1 MSGVNFRC
9 AAALTLLACS
19 SLLAA
24 CGGGSGN
31 GAPAPN
37 LSSSGSSSG
46 ASSSS
51 SSGSSSSS
59 SSSGGSSSSSSG
71 SAHTGSSPVSGL
83 NPTAGTVAFAKNLS
97 VDGQSRQVLYI
108 RPVTASFANPPV
120 LLMLTYPEGT
130 PAFMANLTRAGRI
143 AANYGAWVVI
153 PAAGT
158 GGKWSDNP
166 ADPAQTTDDVKFLAT
181 VIDDAA
187 SSYNLDRSRVY
198 ATGYSNSAFMVE
210 RVNCDRA
217 DLLAGAALIAATERN
232 VVVPLCKPSRPVPA
246 VFFLGTSD
254 LVVPYNG
261 LPTILI
267 GAQQAY
273 DNWQDYNGCT
283 GSGTSSK
290 LPTTA
295 NDGTSV
301 QLQLNTACSAGSAV
315 ALYTINGGGHTW
327 PGNQMGLIDALYLG
341 PTTQNLDAT
350 LALWQFFTA
359 R

>member
-1 MSGVNFRC
+1 M
-9 AAALTLLACS
+9 
-19 SLLAA
+19 
-24 CGGGSGN
+24 
-31 GAPAPN
+31 
-37 LSSSGSSSG
+37 
-46 ASSSS
+46 
-51 SSGSSSSS
+51 
-59 SSSGGSSSSSSG
+59 
-71 SAHTGSSPVSGL
+71 
-83 NPTAGTVAFAKNLS
+83 
-97 VDGQSRQVLYI
+97 LYI
-108 RPVTASFANPPV
+108 RPATATIANPPV

-130 PAFMANLTRAGRI
+130 PAYMANLTRAGRI
-143 AANYGAWVVI
+143 AASYGAWVII

-166 ADPAQTTDDVKFLAT
+166 ADPSQTTDDVKFLAM

-187 SSYNLDRSRVY
+187 SSYNIDRTRVY

-217 DLLAGAALIAATERN
+217 DLLAGAALIAATERDAE
-232 VVVPLCKPSRPVPA
+232 VPLCKPSRPVPA

-273 DNWQDYNGCT
+273 DNWQGYNGCS

-290 LPTTA
+290 LATTA

-301 QLQLNTACSAGSAV
+301 QLLLNTACSAGSAV

-350 LALWQFFTA
+350 LALWQFFTP